1 MKILECFLKNSRT
14 DLMDKY
20 TKTYD
25 FSDKNV
31 VVTGG
36 AGLLGKEIVKC
47 FCYLNARTL
56 IIDID
61 SKASNK
67 LIKEIKQY
75 GGNVEILNFDISDV
89 KKIPGM
95 VTRIE
100 KTFGPVHVWVNNA
113 YPHTGDWG
121 KKLENVTI
129 QSWQKNVDMQLNSY
143 CISSNEIAKKMIRR
157 KKGSIVNIGSIN
169 SLVAPD
175 FRVYEGTGMTSPA
188 AYTAIKGGVY
198 MYSKYLAS
206 YYGKYNVRVNT
217 VCPGGVF
224 NHQPKKF
231 IEKYNKRTLLGRMAR
246 PEEIAQAVVFLASD
260 AASYITGTA
269 LVVDGGLTAI

>member
-1 MKILECFLKNSRT
+1 
-14 DLMDKY
+14 MDKY
-20 TKTYD
+20 IKAYD
-25 FSDKNV
+25 FSDRNV

-36 AGLLGKEIVKC
+36 AGLLGREMVKC
-47 FCYLNARTL
+47 FCSLGARTL

-61 SKASNK
+61 PKASGK
-67 LIKEIKQY
+67 LIEEIKQD
-75 GGNVEILNFDISDV
+75 GGDAEALKLDISDV
-89 KKIPGM
+89 KKIPSA
-95 VTRIE
+95 VTSIE
-100 KTFGPVHVWVNNA
+100 KAFGPVHVWVNNA

-121 KKLENVTI
+121 RKLENITV

-143 CISSNEIAKKMIRR
+143 CISSNEIAKRMMKRR
-157 KKGSIVNIGSIN
+157 KGAIVNIGSIN

-175 FRVYEGTGMTSPA
+175 FRVYDGTTMTSPA
-188 AYTAIKGGVY
+188 AYTAIKGGIY

-217 VCPGGVF
+217 VCPGGVL
-224 NHQPKKF
+224 NDQPKKF

-246 PEEIAQAVVFLASD
+246 PEEIAQAVVFLASN
-260 AASYITGTA
+260 AASYVTGTA